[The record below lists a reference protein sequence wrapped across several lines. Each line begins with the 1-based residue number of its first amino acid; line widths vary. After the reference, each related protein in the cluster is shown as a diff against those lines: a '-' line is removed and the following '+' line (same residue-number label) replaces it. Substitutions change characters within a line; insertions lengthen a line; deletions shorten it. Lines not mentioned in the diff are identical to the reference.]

1 MSNWQTRW
9 RRCAVV
15 AMSETYKLVLMPTA
29 LKALETKLKP
39 AAAFALYEFMD
50 GVLCEQPRT
59 VGKPLHDPFKGFL
72 SARRG
77 AYRVIYRLEDA
88 DHTVRMLTIDRR

>member
-1 MSNWQTRW
+1 
-9 RRCAVV
+9 
-15 AMSETYKLVLMPTA
+15 MSESYRLVLMPTA

-50 GVLCEQPRT
+50 GVLCEQPHR
-59 VGKPLHDPFKGFL
+59 VGKALHEPFEGYL

-77 AYRVIYRLEDA
+77 AYRVIYRIEDA
-88 DHTVRMLTIDRR
+88 DHTVNRSTIRRLPAALSRRP